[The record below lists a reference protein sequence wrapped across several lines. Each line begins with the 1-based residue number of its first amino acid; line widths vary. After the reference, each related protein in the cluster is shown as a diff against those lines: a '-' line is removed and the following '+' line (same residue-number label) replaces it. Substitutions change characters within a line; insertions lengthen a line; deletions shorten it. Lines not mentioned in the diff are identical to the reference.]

1 MMAGRLV
8 TRARTGHAAPVSG
21 RGRVLVIVQN
31 LPVPLDRRV
40 WLESQALVAAGY
52 GVSVI
57 CPAGPG
63 DRAYEEL
70 DGVRIHRYPPPRQA
84 RGLAG
89 FAWEFAYCWVRA
101 ALLSLK
107 VLRRD
112 GFDVV
117 QACNPPDTYWLLA
130 RLYRLAGKSFV
141 FDHHDLCPEV
151 YDARFGGA
159 GRPLVRRALVAL
171 ERASLRSADH
181 LVSTNESYRRVATG
195 RAGIPPERTTVVRS
209 GPDTRR
215 LYPQAP
221 EPELKAGR
229 THLCVYLGVMG
240 PQDGVELVVRAADVV
255 VNQMGR
261 TDCRFAL
268 LGFGDCLD
276 DLRGLTTRLGLDG
289 WVTFPGRADDGMIR
303 RWLSTADVGLSPDPK
318 TPFNDLS
325 TMNKTLEYMAFGV
338 PAVAFDLA
346 ETRVSAG
353 DAAVYVEEE
362 GPEAFAKAICAL
374 LDDPARRRA
383 MGEVGAARIRDRLGW
398 SHQAATYVGVYD
410 RLVGRAP
417 SAATGVAGH
426 REERR

>member
-1 MMAGRLV
+1 MSHPL
-8 TRARTGHAAPVSG
+8 
-21 RGRVLVIVQN
+21 RVLVIVQN

-40 WLESQALVAAGY
+40 WLESQALVAGGY

-63 DRAYEEL
+63 DAAYEEL
-70 DGVRIHRYPPPRQA
+70 DGVRIHRYRPPRQA

-89 FAWEFAYCWVRA
+89 FVWEFAYCWLRT

-112 GFDVV
+112 GFDAI

-130 RLYRLAGKSFV
+130 RLYRLTGKKFV

-159 GRPLVRRALVAL
+159 GRSLVRRALLAL
-171 ERASLRSADH
+171 ERASVRSADH
-181 LVSTNESYRRVATG
+181 LVSTNESYQRVVTG
-195 RAGIPPERTTVVRS
+195 RAGIPLERTTVVRS

-240 PQDGVELVVRAADVV
+240 PQDGVDLIVRAADVL
-255 VNQMGR
+255 VNQMDR
-261 TDCRFAL
+261 TDCHFAL
-268 LGFGDCLD
+268 LGFGDCLPELED
-276 DLRGLTTRLGLDG
+276 LTTRLGLDG
-289 WVTFPGRADDGMIR
+289 WVTFPGRADDAMIR
-303 RWLSTADVGLSPDPK
+303 RWLSTADIGLSPDPK
-318 TPFNDLS
+318 TPFNELS
-325 TMNKTLEYMAFGV
+325 TMNKTLEYMAFGLPV
-338 PAVAFDLA
+338 VAVDLT

-353 DAAVYVEEE
+353 DAADYVHEE

-374 LDDPARRRA
+374 LDDPGRRRV
-383 MGEVGAARIRDRLGW
+383 MGEIGAARIRDHLGW
-398 SHQAATYVGVYD
+398 SHQAAAYVGVYD
-410 RLVGRAP
+410 RLLGRTPTAAP
-417 SAATGVAGH
+417 GSAGD
-426 REERR
+426 REEER

>member
-1 MMAGRLV
+1 MSRP
-8 TRARTGHAAPVSG
+8 R
-21 RGRVLVIVQN
+21 RVLVIVQN

-63 DRAYEEL
+63 DAAYEEL
-70 DGVRIHRYPPPRQA
+70 DGVRIHRYAPPRQA
-84 RGLAG
+84 RGLPG
-89 FAWEFAYCWVRA
+89 FVWEFAYCWVRT
-101 ALLSLK
+101 ALLSLR

-112 GFDVV
+112 GFDAI

-151 YDARFGGA
+151 YDARFGTA

-171 ERASLRSADH
+171 ERASVRSADH
-181 LVSTNESYRRVATG
+181 LVSTNESYRRVATS
-195 RAGIPPERTTVVRS
+195 RAGIALERTTVVRS

-229 THLCVYLGVMG
+229 AHLCVYLGVMG
-240 PQDGVELVVRAADVV
+240 PQDGVDLIVRAADVL
-255 VNQMGR
+255 VNQMDR
-261 TDCRFAL
+261 TDCHFAL

-276 DLRGLTTRLGLDG
+276 DLRDLTTRLGLDG
-289 WVTFPGRADDGMIR
+289 WVTFPGRADDAMLR

-325 TMNKTLEYMAFGV
+325 TMNKTLEYMAFGLPV
-338 PAVAFDLA
+338 VAVDLT

-353 DAAVYVEEE
+353 EAADYVHEE
-362 GPEAFAKAICAL
+362 GPAAFAKAICAL

-383 MGEVGAARIRDRLGW
+383 MGAIGAARIRDGLGW
-398 SHQAATYVGVYD
+398 SHQAAAYVGVYD
-410 RLVGRAP
+410 RLLGRAP
-417 SAATGVAGH
+417 AAGAGGAGD
-426 REERR
+426 REEQR